1 MLESIRKHTA
11 SWVVKGFLLLLV
23 LSFAV
28 WGIGDIFRGGREKTV
43 ATISDIKITSS
54 QLNREFR
61 REMNRVQHIFE
72 NALTSEQAREMGLLD
87 RALDRMI
94 AETMFDLEAYDLRLL
109 ASDSLV
115 AARIKANPAF
125 RDRFGEFDRQ
135 IFYQLLMNNGYTE
148 EQFTDLVRR
157 GITRNRLTEA
167 VTHGTIVPERLGT
180 ILFKFLK
187 EERISDVI
195 RVPASKM
202 KRVGRPNAETLTAY
216 HEAHSRSYMSPEY
229 RGVTAIVISP
239 DDFLSEIEVSEDELQ
254 EEYEARLGELSVP
267 KRREIEQILLSDEE
281 SVTRAE
287 AMLAAGKSF
296 EAVAQEV
303 GKVEKDANLSL
314 GSHAREELIAELSEP
329 AFALKKGEISKAI
342 PSPFGWH
349 ILRVKEIAPG
359 LTHKLE
365 DVRAQ
370 IIDEIARG
378 RAIDSLYAISTE
390 LEDRLAG
397 GATLEEASGEL
408 NLSILRFE
416 NVSDDGKTPE
426 EKMAEALPD
435 IENFLS
441 VAFATEDGK
450 ESAMVETKEGGFF
463 ILRIDTVTHSAL
475 RPLDKIRKQAIA
487 DWQAGERT
495 RKAEEMAVKI
505 VETAKQGK
513 SLKSLAAN
521 RGLRVKS
528 TGALTRDVED
538 SDLGITAE
546 LVDKI
551 FSVKAGGVV
560 MAPSEDGY
568 VVAKVREIRAAD
580 ISKDTES
587 LESVRTRVLQ
597 SMANDVLDQYT
608 AALEKKYP
616 VEIYRSAIESAY

>member
-115 AARIKANPAF
+115 AARIKENPAF

-216 HEAHSRSYMSPEY
+216 HETHSRNYMSPEY

-267 KRREIEQILLSDEE
+267 KRREIEQILLPDEE
-281 SVTRAE
+281 SVTKAE

-314 GSHAREELIAELSEP
+314 GSHTREELIAELSEP

-342 PSPFGWH
+342 QSPFGWH

-359 LTHKLE
+359 LTTKLE

-426 EKMAEALPD
+426 EEMAEALPD

-441 VAFATEDGK
+441 VAFETEDGK

-505 VETAKQGK
+505 VETAKQVK

-528 TGALTRDVED
+528 TGALTRDAED

-587 LESVRTRVLQ
+587 LKSVRTRVLQ